1 MILIPAID
9 LHDGRCVQLKRGLID
24 TATIY
29 SNDAG
34 SLSAHWLNEGAERIH
49 VVDLDGAFSGQSE
62 NSTSVRAIIKAAGDT
77 PVQLGGGVRT
87 IDAVSSWID
96 AGVSQVCIGTQAI
109 EDIDFFTEAAER
121 YPNRII
127 LALDARGG
135 FVSTRG
141 WNTTTNIPVRDVL
154 AYCEDLPLFA
164 LVFTDIESDGMMKG
178 VNLKRTEQ
186 AMADTDIPVIA
197 SGGVKGILD
206 LERLRDLHVGG
217 KRLLGA
223 ISGSALYEK
232 VLDFRRGVLVLKTV
246 LE

>member
-9 LHDGRCVQLKRGLID
+9 LHDGQCVQLQRGLLD

-29 SNDAG
+29 DNDAG
-34 SLSAHWLNEGAERIH
+34 RLAEHWIEQGAQRLH

-62 NSTSVRAIIKAAGDT
+62 NNQSIRAIIQAAGDT
-77 PVQLGGGVRT
+77 PVQLGGGIRDMT
-87 IDAVSSWID
+87 AVSTWID
-96 AGVSQVCIGTQAI
+96 AGIAQVCIGTQAI
-109 EDIDFFTEAAER
+109 EDFDFFAAAAEQ

-141 WNTTTNIPVRDVL
+141 WQTATNVSVRDVL
-154 AYCEDLPLFA
+154 VMCADLPLFA
-164 LVFTDIESDGMMKG
+164 IVFTDIESDGMMTG

-186 AMADTDIPVIA
+186 VLADTHIPVIA
-197 SGGVKGILD
+197 SGGVRGIVD
-206 LERLRDLHVGG
+206 LEN
-217 KRLLGA
+217 LLAINVNDRRVYGA

-232 VLDFRRGVLVLKTV
+232 MLDFRRGVLVLKTHS
-246 LE
+246 

>member
-9 LHDGRCVQLKRGLID
+9 LHDGQCVQLKRGLLD

-29 SNDAG
+29 ENDAG
-34 SLSAHWLNEGAERIH
+34 RLAAHWINQGAERIH

-62 NSTSVRAIIKAAGDT
+62 NSTSIRAIIDAAGDI
-77 PVQLGGGVRT
+77 PVQLGGGIRT
-87 IDAVSSWID
+87 EDAVAAWID
-96 AGVSQVCIGTQAI
+96 AGISQVCIGTQAI
-109 EDIDFFTEAAER
+109 EDVDFFTSVA
-121 YPNRII
+121 NRFPRQII

-141 WNTTTNIPVRDVL
+141 WKTTTNVSVLDVL
-154 AYCEDLPLFA
+154 AICAELPLFA
-164 LVFTDIESDGMMKG
+164 LVFTDIESDGMMTG

-186 AMADTDIPVIA
+186 VLGATDIPVIA

-206 LERLRDLHVGG
+206 LERLRDLQVGK

-223 ISGSALYEK
+223 ISGSALYER
-232 VLDFRRGVLVLKTV
+232 VLDFRRGVLVLKTE
-246 LE
+246 L

>member
-9 LHDGRCVQLKRGLID
+9 LHDGQCVQLKRGLLD

-29 SNDAG
+29 ENDAG
-34 SLSAHWLNEGAERIH
+34 RLASHWIAEGAERIH

-62 NSTSVRAIIKAAGDT
+62 NSASIRAIIDAAGET
-77 PVQLGGGVRT
+77 PVQLGGGIRT
-87 IDAVSSWID
+87 ADAVSTWID
-96 AGVSQVCIGTQAI
+96 AGIAQVCIGTQAI
-109 EDIDFFTEAAER
+109 EDVDFFTTVAR
-121 YPNRII
+121 RFPNQII

-141 WNTTTNIPVRDVL
+141 WKTTTSVSVL
-154 AYCEDLPLFA
+154 EVLEICADLPLFA
-164 LVFTDIESDGMMKG
+164 LVFTDIESDGMMTG

-186 AMADTDIPVIA
+186 VLAATDIPVIA

-206 LERLRDLHVGG
+206 LERLRDLHVGE

-223 ISGSALYEK
+223 ISGSALYER
-232 VLDFRRGVLVLKTV
+232 VLDFRRGVLVLKTN
-246 LE
+246 L